1 MKHCYNLVTHF
12 KKDKLFSLISPC
24 VSQAVPFQYWQSITF
39 KIWRAKQKNFEWQ
52 LHMSEVGWFGVF
64 FFFFHLI
71 GWFWLFDFSVLGLQR
86 VFFGLTKKGCQEFL
100 LPVVGTFT
108 WWAPCGL
115 LPSCPSR
122 SQVRL
127 CELLALQGTSEACTS
142 DRETSLVTAGVEE
155 RGQVS
160 HNETRGRPRP
170 KAQHR
175 HGRPTPGCTALVLA
189 YKYVVLVSS
198 RPTPSHTASN
208 TQMMSGSAAWARQSR
223 TSMHTGSFKYTA
235 FHSELVSLICHS
247 SRTCTSQ
254 CPTSTPTYRR

>member
-1 MKHCYNLVTHF
+1 M
-12 KKDKLFSLISPC
+12 
-24 VSQAVPFQYWQSITF
+24 
-39 KIWRAKQKNFEWQ
+39 
-52 LHMSEVGWFGVF
+52 
-64 FFFFHLI
+64 
-71 GWFWLFDFSVLGLQR
+71 
-86 VFFGLTKKGCQEFL
+86 
-100 LPVVGTFT
+100 
-108 WWAPCGL
+108 
-115 LPSCPSR
+115 
-122 SQVRL
+122 
-127 CELLALQGTSEACTS
+127 
-142 DRETSLVTAGVEE
+142 
-155 RGQVS
+155 S

-235 FHSELVSLICHS
+235 FHFELVSLICHS

-254 CPTSTPTYRR
+254 CPTSTPTYQRQTAYCFHTRCSISKHTLRSKVRCYHPASLRQKQRFGPRQQLTLTPKENCPVRPRGHHSVGALGK